1 MGVTTVVI
9 EPRFLVREGLVSL
22 LKENGYATIGSID
35 SAANA
40 EKALDLAKAPR
51 LVILGPLPA
60 VEVATTTLRIRRLW
74 PDAKIVLLCDE
85 ASSGDCSALLA
96 SEIDG
101 CVPLFAS
108 PDSLVNALDR
118 ILQAGDFRVLIFK
131 TDRCSSAP
139 CSTGIQENAGASGL
153 NQNAP
158 IRSDEP
164 STDAVD
170 GTSSVK
176 KSHGLTPR
184 QEAILVGLTKGHSN
198 KMIARTCGISE
209 ATIKV
214 HMKSVLQRLRLSNRT
229 QAAVWAIDKGYGA
242 GTQAAAA

>member
-40 EKALDLAKAPR
+40 EKALHLAKAPR

-74 PDAKIVLLCDE
+74 PDAKIVLLSDE
-85 ASSGDCSALLA
+85 ASSVDCSALLA

-139 CSTGIQENAGASGL
+139 CPTGNLENAGASGL

-158 IRSDEP
+158 IQSGEP

-170 GTSSVK
+170 RTSSVK